1 MRTSIT
7 VSLLSVLVGA
17 AVSGCGLINGA
28 PSPGTTQPAP
38 VATPIPGSAESSSTA
53 ILPVVGLVAG
63 TKLVDF
69 SSDDVGLREERTVT
83 GMEGDDKRLIGID
96 YRVQDGKLYGVG
108 NAGGV
113 YTIDDAGKATKVKQL
128 TVELKGQN
136 FGVDFNPAANAL
148 RIISDTGQ
156 NLRQPFADAK
166 APTADDKAL
175 TNPAAP
181 PAVGTV
187 PALGA
192 ASAGYTNNDADNGTG
207 TALFVLDTKTDRVSI
222 QSPANSGTFAP
233 MGSLGV
239 DAATAAG
246 FDIYSPAGAPAAD
259 VTALATLQVDGAYGL
274 YKIDLLNG
282 KATRLGD
289 LAQDVTDIAIPL
301 GQS

>member
-7 VSLLSVLVGA
+7 VSLLSAMVAA
-17 AVSGCGLINGA
+17 AVSGCGLIGGA

-38 VATPIPGSAESSSTA
+38 VATPIPGSAETSSTA
-53 ILPVVGLVAG
+53 ILPVVGLVDG

-69 SSDDVGLREERTVT
+69 SSDDVGMRDERTVS
-83 GMEGDDKRLIGID
+83 GMQGDKRLIGID

-128 TVELKGQN
+128 TVELDGQN

-175 TNPAAP
+175 SNPAAP
-181 PAVGTV
+181 PATGTV

-207 TALFVLDTKTDRVSI
+207 TALFVLDTKTDRVAI
-222 QSPANSGTFAP
+222 QSPANAGTFAP
-233 MGSLGV
+233 MGALGV
-239 DAATAAG
+239 DAGAAAG

-259 VTALATLQVDGAYGL
+259 VTALATLQVDGKYGL

-282 KATRLGD
+282 KATSLGE

-301 GQS
+301 GRT